1 MRPAPFR
8 LTKSPTPV
16 RWIAAA
22 SLALTANAGAQA
34 APVSGELQ
42 IAGGLTLSASGIDF
56 SPAAGGTGSF
66 FVVGGDGTFASLVGT
81 IGTVLDVGAGSPVH
95 ANLLTF
101 AAAPG
106 LHFDSAAL
114 LPAAFTS
121 ASCFSAAAAGQTCS
135 LPGLAVNFT
144 NVTASMSTLTIA
156 GTGSFVSG
164 TGEVTPYA
172 GLLTTQ
178 FSSRSYQSVLA
189 TLSGGGSL
197 NASYS
202 VSLSPVP
209 EPASVALMLA
219 GLAGVGA
226 AVRRRR
232 MAPTPAVVN
241 PPAPAARS

>member
-1 MRPAPFR
+1 MRTTALLHPPQTPTR
-8 LTKSPTPV
+8 L
-16 RWIAAA
+16 RWLTATALALAA
-22 SLALTANAGAQA
+22 STGAEA

-42 IAGGLTLSASGIDF
+42 IAGGLTLSTAGIDF

-66 FVVGGDGTFASLVGT
+66 FVVGGNGTFASLINTV
-81 IGTVLDVGAGSPVH
+81 GTVLDVGAGSPVH

-114 LPAAFTS
+114 LPAAFSS
-121 ASCFSAAAAGQTCS
+121 ASCFSPAAAGQTCS

-178 FSSRSYQSVLA
+178 FAAQSYQSVLA
-189 TLSGGGSL
+189 TLSGGGSV

-209 EPASVALMLA
+209 EPASMALMLA
-219 GLAGVGA
+219 GLVGVGA
-226 AVRRRR
+226 VVRRRGTASIR
-232 MAPTPAVVN
+232 G
-241 PPAPAARS
+241 